1 MMNNIYSRGMVL
13 VTALIILLTLTVI
26 SISVMQWSREDL
38 NIVGAMSSRSS
49 AEQVV
54 TGTLQEVM
62 IINGL
67 PSTLSTM
74 GASASVT
81 TRSSV
86 VVPLLLRVE
95 STCKRRMNASSDSV
109 IKSCRYVDASSSASF
124 AKSNTGSVQM
134 ALFPLRVGGNLYLQ

>member
-134 ALFPLRVGGNLYLQ
+134 TLDIEQPLLSNTGS

>member
-95 STCKRRMNASSDSV
+95 STCKRRMNASSDTV
-109 IKSCRYVDASSSASF
+109 IKRCRYVDASSSASF

-134 ALFPLRVGGNLYLQ
+134 TLDIEQPLLSNSGG

>member
-134 ALFPLRVGGNLYLQ
+134 TLDIEQPLLSNSGG

>member
-95 STCKRRMNASSDSV
+95 STCKRIMNACSDSV

-134 ALFPLRVGGNLYLQ
+134 TLDIEQPLLSNSGG

>member
-38 NIVGAMSSRSS
+38 NIVGAMSSRGS

-134 ALFPLRVGGNLYLQ
+134 TLDIEQPLLSNSGG